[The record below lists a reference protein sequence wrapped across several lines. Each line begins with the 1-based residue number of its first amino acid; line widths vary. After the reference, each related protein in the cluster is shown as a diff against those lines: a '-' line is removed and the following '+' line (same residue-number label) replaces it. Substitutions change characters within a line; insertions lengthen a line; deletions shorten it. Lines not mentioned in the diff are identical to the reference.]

1 METQGTARTASV
13 LNSDSAWSEKH
24 RMRRGYDGQQ
34 NAIMYCR
41 ECKGVGKS
49 LTKHCVGRMLTD
61 AEEEQIAAGRLN
73 FVNGQWERK

>member
-1 METQGTARTASV
+1 MATQDTARST
-13 LNSDSAWSEKH
+13 LGSDSAWSEKH

-41 ECKGVGKS
+41 ECKGVGDS

-61 AEEEQIAAGRLN
+61 AEEEQIAAGKLDFR
-73 FVNGQWERK
+73 NGEWIRK

>member
-1 METQGTARTASV
+1 
-13 LNSDSAWSEKH
+13 
-24 RMRRGYDGQQ
+24 MRRGYDGQQ